1 MFYQHTSIDSFLIN
15 NHAEKIYDTNYRF
28 KVRTFIEPEW
38 IINNHYNNY
47 QEAACIAEHFRY
59 VLHRTHNQNQYKTL
73 AIMLIDK
80 VI

>member
-1 MFYQHTSIDSFLIN
+1 MFYQHNSIDSFLIN

-47 QEAACIAEHFRY
+47 QEAACY
-59 VLHRTHNQNQYKTL
+59 SRTRPLRITSYTQPESIQNTGYHV
-73 AIMLIDK
+73 DR
-80 VI
+80 